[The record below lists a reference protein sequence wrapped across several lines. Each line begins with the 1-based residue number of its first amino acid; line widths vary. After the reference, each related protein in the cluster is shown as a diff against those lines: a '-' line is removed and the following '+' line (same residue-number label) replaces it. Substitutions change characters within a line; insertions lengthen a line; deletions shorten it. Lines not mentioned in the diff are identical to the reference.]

1 MYSDMEDV
9 YEYAMKR
16 ISAFDMPIFQPTVG
30 CLAIRKPNKTIDKVI
45 YEKEH
50 CIVVDT
56 DGNRYISRPEK
67 GEKFDKEKGLLVA
80 LAKYCGF
87 TTTKI
92 QKLME
97 GAIDKNGK
105 KSTKSCHCDKKVDTK
120 SKKVVTK
127 STKKN

>member
-1 MYSDMEDV
+1 MLGT
-9 YEYAMKR
+9 R
-16 ISAFDMPIFQPTVG
+16 RHT
-30 CLAIRKPNKTIDKVI
+30 RTIDKVI

-80 LAKYCGF
+80 SLAKYCGF

-105 KSTKSCHCDKKVDTK
+105 KSTKSCHCGKKVDTK